1 MCSEEPSESRQV
13 VLRHACMRDCGLK
26 SSVRVSGRE
35 SHNESQSS
43 VLMHPL
49 VSGGRLDMHELAPV
63 SDSSILFC
71 RRHLRVRVVC
81 QSVRQRHSGRVIIV
95 SCDALLVSG
104 GRLGMP
110 ELVSVSDTSIL
121 LCRRHLWGEA
131 LCTEPN
137 TGLLTRAR
145 LHRWLS
151 GCRCLCHSSG
161 SRVS

>member
-1 MCSEEPSESRQV
+1 MYNLVLSAFLSRIGMGGTPRALLDV
-13 VLRHACMRDCGLK
+13 FMRVLCFVAKTCFAAGFEHFFCCFAAKTLRR
-26 SSVRVSGRE
+26 
-35 SHNESQSS
+35 
-43 VLMHPL
+43 PL
-49 VSGGRLDMHELAPV
+49 
-63 SDSSILFC
+63 ILFC
-71 RRHLRVRVVC
+71 RRHLRVRVVY

-121 LCRRHLWGEA
+121 LCRRHLWGET

-137 TGLLTRAR
+137 TGLLTRVR